1 MDNIDWENI
10 KVAIW
15 SDGLLTEA
23 LIEKLQM
30 RYPGIAIHIRSQ
42 VMEGVNRMPSIY
54 AHPDV
59 ADFDIGFVNMGDTE
73 QIFIRCVSRH
83 RLFNYRLDTMREN
96 AWRRELF
103 LRFVVDALPG
113 LFGPPSFAEAANSVA
128 EEAEGVNHEHEV

>member
-1 MDNIDWENI
+1 MDIDWQKI

-15 SDGLLTEA
+15 NEGLLTEA
-23 LIEKLQM
+23 LIEKLRT
-30 RYPGIAIHIRSQ
+30 RYPGITIHIRNQ

-59 ADFDIGFVNMGDTE
+59 ADFDVGFVNMGEIE

-83 RLFNYRLDTMREN
+83 RLFDYRLDTMREDG
-96 AWRRELF
+96 WRRELF

-113 LFGPPSFAEAANSVA
+113 LFGPPSLAEAVNSVA
-128 EEAEGVNHEHEV
+128 EESEKTNNEHED

>member
-1 MDNIDWENI
+1 MEINWQNI

-15 SDGLLTEA
+15 SEGLLTAA

-30 RYPGIAIHIRSQ
+30 RFPGITIHIHSR
-42 VMEGVNRMPSIY
+42 VMEGVSSMPSIY

-59 ADFDIGFVNMGDTE
+59 ADFDIGFVKMGEIE
-73 QIFIRCVSRH
+73 QILIRCMSRH
-83 RLFNYRLDTMREN
+83 RLFDYRPDTMRED

-113 LFGPPSFAEAANSVA
+113 LFGPTTFAEAVNSVVDDA
-128 EEAEGVNHEHEV
+128 GEADDES